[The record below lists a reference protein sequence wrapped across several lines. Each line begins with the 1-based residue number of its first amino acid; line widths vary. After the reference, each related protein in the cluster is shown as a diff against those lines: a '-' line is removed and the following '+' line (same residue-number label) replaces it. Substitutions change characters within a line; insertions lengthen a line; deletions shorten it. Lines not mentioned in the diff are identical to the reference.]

1 MWHWPPLECERES
14 REDPERGPLRSR
26 PVSRILSRA
35 AIHLALASGAL
46 ALRPTWSS
54 AGSVGAP
61 AWPCTGWG
69 LPGRRVTATPVRS
82 YRTFS
87 PLPARTHVRLELGRF
102 VSVALSRGFPRVGF
116 PTTLPCGV
124 RTFLEGPVV
133 SPASPRLLGQPSDS
147 SAGGWAVLAPHTRV
161 QALHTSGEASPPSR
175 VRARPSRIPRSAP
188 RPPPPA
194 WRRGIAGTRRRRPA
208 ERSGRPPPAVARG

>member
-1 MWHWPPLECERES
+1 
-14 REDPERGPLRSR
+14 
-26 PVSRILSRA
+26 
-35 AIHLALASGAL
+35 
-46 ALRPTWSS
+46 
-54 AGSVGAP
+54 
-61 AWPCTGWG
+61 

-133 SPASPRLLGQPSDS
+133 SPASPRLLGQPLHSNV
-147 SAGGWAVLAPHTRV
+147 GGWAVLAPPTR
-161 QALHTSGEASPPSR
+161 AETAHASKAPPPSR
-175 VRARPSRIPRSAP
+175 QSTTESHPSQRAAPSARRMEARHTGHSTTPACWAQRQAVSSRCSRVRLRPSWGRSSCGHGAGRLGASSRAELTRPSGKLRPRGRAAS
-188 RPPPPA
+188 
-194 WRRGIAGTRRRRPA
+194 RRA
-208 ERSGRPPPAVARG
+208 

>member
-1 MWHWPPLECERES
+1 
-14 REDPERGPLRSR
+14 
-26 PVSRILSRA
+26 LSRA

-133 SPASPRLLGQPSDS
+133 SPASPRLLGQPLHSNVGGVGRLSTAYEGWDS
-147 SAGGWAVLAPHTRV
+147 PRLQSAAALASQSTTESH
-161 QALHTSGEASPPSR
+161 PSQ
-175 VRARPSRIPRSAP
+175 RAAPS
-188 RPPPPA
+188 
-194 WRRGIAGTRRRRPA
+194 
-208 ERSGRPPPAVARG
+208 SGRMEARHTGHSTTPAC